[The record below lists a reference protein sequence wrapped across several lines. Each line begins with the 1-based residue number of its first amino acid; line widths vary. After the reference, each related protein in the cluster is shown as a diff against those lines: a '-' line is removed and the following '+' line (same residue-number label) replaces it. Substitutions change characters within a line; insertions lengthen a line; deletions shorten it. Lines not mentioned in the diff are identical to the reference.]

1 VDLQKDAVLNVPP
14 ARFIQWRAVLHA
26 GTVAPR
32 VDSVLLNYLP
42 KNVAPDFDDVTV
54 QVGVRYQPLPKPVG
68 VPDTSGTPPGIPR
81 FDAPPPSTRD
91 RDSIGVKWTVRDD
104 NDDQMVY
111 SVYYRGDGDGRWL
124 LLKDQVTDKFYSFD
138 ASLLPD
144 GGYTV
149 EVVASDAPSHS
160 PGQALTS
167 WRDSSRFEVD
177 TTPPRI
183 DELKASLEGSQIHVT
198 FRAADGFSNIKR
210 AEYSLDA
217 GDWQYVEPVGQLA
230 DSKTASY
237 DFQVA
242 VPAGLDQSA
251 AVNPARPPR
260 EGTTKTGS
268 AEHVVVVRV
277 YDRFD
282 NMSSAKTV
290 IRSK

>member
-1 VDLQKDAVLNVPP
+1 M
-14 ARFIQWRAVLHA
+14 
-26 GTVAPR
+26 
-32 VDSVLLNYLP
+32 
-42 KNVAPDFDDVTV
+42 
-54 QVGVRYQPLPKPVG
+54 
-68 VPDTSGTPPGIPR
+68 
-81 FDAPPPSTRD
+81 
-91 RDSIGVKWTVRDD
+91 KWTVHDD

-111 SVYYRGDGDGRWL
+111 SVFYRGDGETRWL
-124 LLKDQVTDKFYSFD
+124 LLKDNLTDKFFSFD

-167 WRDSSRFEVD
+167 TRDSARFEVD

-183 DELKASLEGSQIHVT
+183 DELKAAVEGSQIHVS
-198 FRAADGFSNIKR
+198 FRAVDGFSNIKR

-217 GDWQYVEPVGQLA
+217 TDWQYVEPVGQLA
-230 DSKTASY
+230 DSKSASY
-237 DFQVA
+237 DFLAA
-242 VPAGLDQSA
+242 VPAG
-251 AVNPARPPR
+251 
-260 EGTTKTGS
+260 KMS

-290 IRSK
+290 IRGK

>member
-1 VDLQKDAVLNVPP
+1 
-14 ARFIQWRAVLHA
+14 
-26 GTVAPR
+26 
-32 VDSVLLNYLP
+32 
-42 KNVAPDFDDVTV
+42 
-54 QVGVRYQPLPKPVG
+54 
-68 VPDTSGTPPGIPR
+68 
-81 FDAPPPSTRD
+81 
-91 RDSIGVKWTVRDD
+91 VKWTVRDD

-111 SVYYRGDGDGRWL
+111 SVYYRGDGEARWL
-124 LLKDQVTDKFYSFD
+124 LLKDNLTDKFYSFD
-138 ASLLPD
+138 AALLPD
-144 GGYTV
+144 GGYTI

-167 WRDSSRFEVD
+167 MKDSARFEVD

-183 DELKASLEGSQIHVT
+183 NDLKASAEGEQIHVI
-198 FRAADGFSNIKR
+198 FGAADGFSNIKR
-210 AEYSLDA
+210 AEYSVDA

-242 VPAGLDQSA
+242 MPSNSGHQPEA
-251 AVNPARPPR
+251 
-260 EGTTKTGS
+260 KKMS

-290 IRSK
+290 IRSR